1 MHEAFLTF
9 VGIYL
14 LTMLKFVAGPL
25 LGAAA
30 GYSPWQIIGV
40 SVMGMMSSVTL
51 FTFLGIQIKKWIH
64 LTFGKRKKLFT
75 PKNREII
82 KIWNSYGELGIAFLT
97 PILLTPIGGT
107 LILVS
112 FGSAKRK
119 IISYMLMSSLAW
131 AIFFSFSIQWLV
143 SIPVI
148 AALFR

>member
-51 FTFLGIQIKKWIH
+51 FTFLGVQIKKWIH

-82 KIWNSYGELGIAFLT
+82 KVWNSYGELGIAFLT

>member
-82 KIWNSYGELGIAFLT
+82 KVWNSYGELGIAFLT